1 MRLSRAV
8 RSGTVAGAVLRSPPA
23 RAHGGTE
30 LFRSSL
36 LAIVDWRCP
45 GHDTSG
51 EELSR
56 EYQVIVARRGAF
68 VRTTEGRSTF
78 ADAASACF
86 WNPAESYRVRHPVA
100 GGDDCSVFTLPA
112 EGALELLREYHPRSL
127 DATMPRFPTP
137 RAPLDGPS
145 YLAHRL
151 AMHASSATG
160 TLPMLVEELGIEF
173 LHRAVAAACAP
184 LGREDR
190 RRREARNRSAATY
203 AARVREVIAARYRQP
218 LSLAELSR
226 AVHCSP
232 YHLSRIVTAVEGVPI
247 HRLLLRLRLRDALER
262 LLDSDDAIATIALEC
277 GFASHSHFTDA
288 FRREFGV
295 TPRAVRRL
303 SAASLRSLTS
313 RIAGASP

>member
-1 MRLSRAV
+1 MAGVGTGASRAPG
-8 RSGTVAGAVLRSPPA
+8 S
-23 RAHGGTE
+23 TE
-30 LFRSSL
+30 VFRSSL
-36 LAIVDWRCP
+36 LSMVDWRCP
-45 GHDTSG
+45 GHDTRG

-56 EYQVIVARRGAF
+56 EYQVIVARRGVF
-68 VRTTEGRSTF
+68 VRDAEGVSTF

-86 WNPAESYRVRHPVA
+86 WNPAETYRVRHPVP
-100 GGDDCSVFTLPA
+100 GGDDCSVFILP
-112 EGALELLREYHPRSL
+112 EDGAREMLREYHPRSL
-127 DATMPRFPTP
+127 EAAVPRFPAA

-151 AMHASSATG
+151 AMHAAGASDA
-160 TLPMLVEELGIEF
+160 LPMLVEELGIEF
-173 LHRAVAAACAP
+173 LHRAFAAACAP

-226 AVHCSP
+226 DVHCSP

-247 HRLLLRLRLRDALER
+247 HRLLIRLRLRDALER
-262 LLDSDDAIATIALEC
+262 LLETDDAIAAIALEC

-295 TPRAVRRL
+295 TPRAIRQR
-303 SAASLRSLTS
+303 SAATLRSLSS
-313 RIAGASP
+313 RIAGGSS

>member
-8 RSGTVAGAVLRSPPA
+8 RSATVTGVGTDASPA
-23 RAHGGTE
+23 RAAASTE

-36 LAIVDWRCP
+36 LSIVDWHCP
-45 GHDTSG
+45 GHDTRG

-68 VRTTEGRSTF
+68 VRDAEGVSTF

-86 WNPAESYRVRHPVA
+86 WNPGESYRVRHPVP
-100 GGDDCSVFTLPA
+100 GGDDCSVFCLP
-112 EGALELLREYHPRSL
+112 EDGAVELLREYHPRSL
-127 DATMPRFPTP
+127 DAAVPRFPTA

-151 AMHASSATG
+151 TMHAGSTPDV
-160 TLPMLVEELGIEF
+160 LPMLIEELGIEF
-173 LHRAVAAACAP
+173 LHRALASASAP

-190 RRREARNRSAATY
+190 RRREARNRSARTY

-226 AVHCSP
+226 EVHCSP

-247 HRLLLRLRLRDALER
+247 HRLLIRLRLRDALER
-262 LLDSDDAIATIALEC
+262 LLDTNDAIATIALEC

-288 FRREFGV
+288 FRRDFGV
-295 TPRAVRRL
+295 TPRAIRRR
-303 SAASLRSLTS
+303 SAATLRSLTT
-313 RIAGASP
+313 RITGASS